1 MFVLLLFDDGYLLAR
16 KQRHQPVRRVAV
28 GSHSGSIYLAR
39 KQRHQPVRRVAVGSH
54 SGSIYV
60 GIDSFL
66 GQKQPVIQG
75 L

>member
-1 MFVLLLFDDGYLLAR
+1 MFVLLLFDDGYL
-16 KQRHQPVRRVAV
+16 
-28 GSHSGSIYLAR
+28 LAR